1 MLFILQGRMAQ
12 KISMNQIF
20 SLLQCWKFGTILS
33 CGHAIEFYAWSESD
47 SRVLHS
53 CLHLSVQRQS
63 WGRGGGLGGDM
74 VSEGGIPNKTW
85 QGVNKKLIRCQVTW
99 QSGENWPQ
107 GLLMKNC
114 GCQKEERISALKNY
128 HLKPQKLLTAWLK
141 IRNCVR
147 LITPRA
153 VWALCCHKRFDPH
166 LPNTP
171 NTIA

>member
-1 MLFILQGRMAQ
+1 MIQT
-12 KISMNQIF
+12 F
-20 SLLQCWKFGTILS
+20 SLAVLKIWYILS
-33 CGHAIEFYAWSESD
+33 YRASLMWLNFMLDQTPAFYI
-47 SRVLHS
+47 VVFT
-53 CLHLSVQRQS
+53 LSVHRQS

-147 LITPRA
+147 LITLRA